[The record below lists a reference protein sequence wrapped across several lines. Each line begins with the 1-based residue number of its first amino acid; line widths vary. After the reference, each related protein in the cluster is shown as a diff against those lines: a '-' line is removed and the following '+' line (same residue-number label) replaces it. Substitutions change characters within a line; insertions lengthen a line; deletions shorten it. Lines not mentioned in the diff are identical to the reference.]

1 MQVYTTEICVK
12 THIIDALRYFHIFRF
27 PLFIGELQ
35 KYLGTRITI
44 EELKVVLHE
53 LVASR
58 ELFVYKDL
66 YMLENDRSLA
76 DARLKSIKKA
86 AIRMKEAYRS
96 GAIISRFPFVK
107 AVCISGSL
115 SKGYAD
121 DRSDID
127 FFIIT
132 EKNRLWICRSLL
144 HIFKKFTFLNNTQH
158 SYCMNYFLDES
169 KPCLE
174 EQNRFTGTEIVTLI
188 PLYDEGVFA
197 SFIEAN
203 NNWVEPLFPNFTSV
217 KPIPNFKVFI
227 KKLAESFLE
236 LLAPRAL
243 NQALMSLTDTWWRYK
258 WQRKN
263 YPMEDYDLAM
273 KTRWF
278 VSKNHPAN
286 YQKKVLHQLKL
297 QFNA

>member
-1 MQVYTTEICVK
+1 MLVYTTEFCQK
-12 THIIDALRYFHIFRF
+12 SHIIDALRYFHMFRF
-27 PLFIGELQ
+27 PLFIEELQ
-35 KYLGTRITI
+35 KYSGAVVTI
-44 EELKVVLHE
+44 EQLRLILDELI
-53 LVASR
+53 ASR

-76 DARLKSIKKA
+76 DRRLKSIKKA
-86 AIRMKEAYRS
+86 AVRMKEAHRT

-107 AVCISGSL
+107 SVCISGSL

-121 DRSDID
+121 DTSDID

-144 HIFKKFTFLNNTQH
+144 HVFKKFTFLNNTQH

-169 KPCLE
+169 RSCLE
-174 EQNRFTGTEIVTLI
+174 EQNQFTGTEIVTLI
-188 PLYDEGVFA
+188 PIYDEGVFA
-197 SFIEAN
+197 NFIAAN
-203 NNWVEPLFPNFTSV
+203 ISWVQPLFPNFIPV
-217 KPIPNFKVFI
+217 KAIEFRKVFI
-227 KKLAESFLE
+227 KNLAERFCE
-236 LLAPRAL
+236 LLAPGYL
-243 NQALMSLTDTWWRYK
+243 NKALMALTDTWWRYK

-286 YQKKVLHQLKL
+286 YQKKVLRQLKL
-297 QFNA
+297 QFNS

>member
-1 MQVYTTEICVK
+1 MQVYTTEFCEK
-12 THIIDALRYFHIFRF
+12 GHIIDALRYFHMFRF
-27 PLFIGELQ
+27 PLFIEELQ
-35 KYLGTRITI
+35 KYLGAAVTTGQLKSILD
-44 EELKVVLHE
+44 ELI
-53 LVASR
+53 ASR
-58 ELFVYKDL
+58 DLFVYKDL

-76 DARLKSIKKA
+76 DRRLKSIKKA
-86 AIRMKEAYRS
+86 AVRMKEAHRS

-107 AVCISGSL
+107 SVCISGSL

-121 DRSDID
+121 DMSDID

-144 HIFKKFTFLNNTQH
+144 HVFKKFTFLNNTQH

-169 KPCLE
+169 RSCLE
-174 EQNRFTGTEIVTLI
+174 EQNQFTGTEIVTLI
-188 PLYDEGVFA
+188 PIYDEGVFA
-197 SFIEAN
+197 DFIAAN
-203 NNWVEPLFPNFTSV
+203 NSWVRPLFPNFTPV
-217 KPIPNFKVFI
+217 KAVQFRKLFI
-227 KKLAESFLE
+227 KNLAERFWG
-236 LLAPRAL
+236 LLAPGYL
-243 NQALMSLTDTWWRYK
+243 NKALMTLTDTWWRYK

-286 YQKKVLHQLKL
+286 YQKKVLRQLKL
-297 QFNA
+297 QFNT